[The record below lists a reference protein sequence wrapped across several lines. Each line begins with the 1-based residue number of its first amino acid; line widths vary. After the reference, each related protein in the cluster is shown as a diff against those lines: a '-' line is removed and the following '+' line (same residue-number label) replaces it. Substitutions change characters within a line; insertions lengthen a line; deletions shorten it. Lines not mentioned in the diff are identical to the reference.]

1 MKNRIAIA
9 TMTTAAL
16 CVGGIAPAV
25 AQSSTPTNSLT
36 STVTSSASATSPAAP
51 KSTQP
56 DEKATGEQSNST
68 EATPPTSPTKTS
80 ATGPMSH
87 LANAVMSDEF
97 QTAATILG
105 AVFTLFAAVIQTT
118 AVVVAASPQLQQQ
131 MHDLLYRYVQ

>member
-25 AQSSTPTNSLT
+25 AGSSTPTS
-36 STVTSSASATSPAAP
+36 SSMSAITSSSSATSSAAP
-51 KSTQP
+51 KSTQSG
-56 DEKATGEQSNST
+56 EKDTGKQSNSNDP
-68 EATPPTSPTKTS
+68 TPPTSPTKTS

-87 LANAVMSDEF
+87 LANTVMSDEF

-131 MHDLLYRYVQ
+131 LHDLLYRYVQ

>member
-16 CVGGIAPAV
+16 CVGGIAPA
-25 AQSSTPTNSLT
+25 AAGSSTPTNSST
-36 STVTSSASATSPAAP
+36 STVTSSSSATSSAAP
-51 KSTQP
+51 KSTQSGKK
-56 DEKATGEQSNST
+56 DTGKPSNSSD
-68 EATPPTSPTKTS
+68 ATPPASPTQTS

-97 QTAATILG
+97 QTAAKILG

>member
-16 CVGGIAPAV
+16 CVGGVAPAV
-25 AQSSTPTNSLT
+25 AQSSTPASSST
-36 STVTSSASATSPAAP
+36 STVTNSSTATSPAAP
-51 KSTQP
+51 TSNP
-56 DEKATGEQSNST
+56 SGEKDTEKQSESNSP
-68 EATPPTSPTKTS
+68 TPPTSPTETS

-87 LANAVMSDEF
+87 LANFVMSDEF